1 MKFRKIAILAA
12 VIFSLGIV
20 STVLGGGIVIE
31 QKTSLRLVIA
41 KTETFAEDK
50 AVMVLL
56 ENAGKGSIT
65 ILKEFAPRPVFF
77 HYNLIKSDGT
87 PVDLPGAG
95 KVDFDR
101 PMKYVTLEPGEFIG
115 IIVSL
120 KDVNKELPH
129 GKYELS
135 VQYHNQ
141 YGDNCFRGVLTSN
154 TINMVIDDSASQP
167 ASTTNSVFIPKLAST
182 REGERLKLLNQ
193 LSKDRSDLQAKLL
206 SQLDESN
213 PTALN
218 LGIAYLLGVYRMDQ
232 TVQDLSKYIALKNVQ
247 SMDNKRLPL
256 YGEYPVVEALIR
268 IGNPAIPEMLRN
280 IESSDDDNVRKLSA
294 RVIRYIDGTEIAQ
307 FRLEKRMEAES
318 DQIKKMRLRVAIE
331 SIRK

>member
-1 MKFRKIAILAA
+1 M
-12 VIFSLGIV
+12 
-20 STVLGGGIVIE
+20 
-31 QKTSLRLVIA
+31 
-41 KTETFAEDK
+41 
-50 AVMVLL
+50 
-56 ENAGKGSIT
+56 
-65 ILKEFAPRPVFF
+65 
-77 HYNLIKSDGT
+77 
-87 PVDLPGAG
+87 
-95 KVDFDR
+95 
-101 PMKYVTLEPGEFIG
+101 
-115 IIVSL
+115 
-120 KDVNKELPH
+120 
-129 GKYELS
+129 
-135 VQYHNQ
+135 
-141 YGDNCFRGVLTSN
+141 
-154 TINMVIDDSASQP
+154 
-167 ASTTNSVFIPKLAST
+167 
-182 REGERLKLLNQ
+182 KLLNQ

-213 PTALN
+213 PKALN

-232 TVQDLSKYIALKNVQ
+232 TVQHLSKYIALKNVQ

-307 FRLEKRMEAES
+307 FRLEKRMEGES